1 MNASD
6 FETPASSEISLS
18 EGMPT
23 PKMGVKRLVIVVLAH
38 IVFLAVAAKI
48 IVSVREQQ
56 KKEELVFV
64 TERPSA
70 TANKR
75 PGEDAAKLSKMRSM
89 GGAPPNAKRL
99 TSASSLSSIAI
110 PAVAASSITDFVPG
124 RMGGGMGSGLG
135 GFGTGGGLG
144 SGGGGMGLGGGGGR
158 IKFFGFEGDA
168 TSVILAIDVSGS
180 MERNVGGPA
189 GIQKLRDEIKRTIN
203 SLSPVSL
210 FNIICFAGDA
220 DCCFPVNV
228 RATAENKE
236 RALKFLQGYYGDG
249 GFGRTRTEKLR
260 SQGKP
265 LGEMVE
271 YDGVQFTPLQVNQV
285 KGLEGTSGGSRMDLA
300 LVAAMERG
308 ASTIFL
314 LSDGQPTAIRNGV
327 PLKQEELIDLV
338 EENYKRL
345 YSGKGRKEVVIN
357 TIYTNTDRSEE
368 EFMKKIS
375 RKFRGKHKDVKLN

>member
-6 FETPASSEISLS
+6 FNSTDPSEITLS
-18 EGMPT
+18 EGLPT
-23 PKMGVKRLVIVVLAH
+23 PKMGVKRLIVVILAH
-38 IVFLAVAAKI
+38 VILLAVAAKI
-48 IVSVREQQ
+48 IVSVHEQK

-64 TERPSA
+64 TERPSS

-99 TSASSLSSIAI
+99 TSASSLSSMAI
-110 PAVAASSITDFVPG
+110 PAVAASSITDFTPG

-144 SGGGGMGLGGGGGR
+144 GGGGMGTGGGGGR

-189 GIQKLRDEIKRTIN
+189 GIQKLRDEIKRTVN
-203 SLSPVSL
+203 SLSPASL

-220 DCCFPVNV
+220 DCCFPLNV

-260 SQGKP
+260 SQGKA
-265 LGEMVE
+265 LGEVAE

-308 ASTIFL
+308 ATSIFL
-314 LSDGQPTAIRNGV
+314 LSDGQPTAVREGE
-327 PLKQEELIDLV
+327 PLKQDELIDLV
-338 EENYKRL
+338 EENYKKL
-345 YSGKGRKEVVIN
+345 YSGKGKKEVTVN

-368 EFMKKIS
+368 EFMKKIA